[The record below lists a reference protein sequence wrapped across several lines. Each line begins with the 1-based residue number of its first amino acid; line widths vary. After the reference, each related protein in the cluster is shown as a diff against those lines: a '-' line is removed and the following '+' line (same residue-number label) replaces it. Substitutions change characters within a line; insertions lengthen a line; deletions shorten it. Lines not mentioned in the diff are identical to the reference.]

1 MTNMKMNTVI
11 LLSLAACTGML
22 ACPGAWATAV
32 CQEQSYHLKTAC
44 PHPLSLAGPADE
56 RVYLRFQAGWA
67 SKYECEGL
75 DLWDGSLCMF
85 IPEIQYKE
93 WVGKIWYGVSTDH
106 RNHAELKYR
115 LDYVRELGNW
125 TVMPWYEHSFVF
137 PGDKGIP
144 RPGLKTTYHFSD
156 HWFGGA
162 DLYWQYNNHTF
173 RGYYAVFAG
182 MHEEIAD
189 CVRVDAVVRY
199 GYNGG
204 YVGPV
209 VHHGSNA
216 LDYNLSVTFRATG
229 RLTVELFTN
238 YSQAL
243 TVVKQKGLGDDF
255 YYGINLKYTF

>member
-1 MTNMKMNTVI
+1 MKMKPAARI
-11 LLSLAACTGML
+11 L
-22 ACPGAWATAV
+22 AV
-32 CQEQSYHLKTAC
+32 CAAAFAVNGARGAAMTFQNQSYRLKTAC
-44 PHPLSLAGPADE
+44 SHPLSLTGPDDDG
-56 RVYLRFQAGWA
+56 VYLRFQSGWA
-67 SKYECEGL
+67 SKYECEGI

-115 LDYVRELGNW
+115 LDYVKELGNW
-125 TVMPWYEHSFVF
+125 TIMPWYEHSFVF
-137 PGDKGIP
+137 PGNKGIP

-156 HWFGGA
+156 RWFAGT

-173 RGYYAVFAG
+173 RGYYAAFAG
-182 MHEEIAD
+182 IHEEIGH
-189 CVRVDAVVRY
+189 CVRVDATVRY

-216 LDYNLSVTFRATG
+216 LDYNLSFTFRVTC

-238 YSQAL
+238 FSQAL
-243 TVVKQKGLGDDF
+243 TVVRQRDLGDDF

>member
-1 MTNMKMNTVI
+1 MKTRIGTGV
-11 LLSLAACTGML
+11 LL
-22 ACPGAWATAV
+22 AV
-32 CQEQSYHLKTAC
+32 CAAFSWSGALASTTNCLNPAHYLKTGGS
-44 PHPLSLAGPADE
+44 HPLSLAEPAED
-56 RVYLRFQAGWA
+56 RVYLRFQTGWA

-75 DLWDGSLCMF
+75 DLWDGSLCAF
-85 IPEIQYKE
+85 VPEIQYRE

-106 RNHAELKYR
+106 QNHAELKYR
-115 LDYVRELGNW
+115 LDYVKELGNW

-144 RPGLKTTYHFSD
+144 RPGLKTTYRFSD
-156 HWFGGA
+156 RWFAGT

-173 RGYYAVFAG
+173 RGYYAAFAG
-182 MHEEIAD
+182 LHEEIAD
-189 CVRVDAVVRY
+189 CVRVDATIRY

-216 LDYNLSVTFRATG
+216 LDYNLRFTFRATS

-238 YSQAL
+238 FSQAL
-243 TVVKQKGLGDDF
+243 TVLSRKGLGNDF

>member
-1 MTNMKMNTVI
+1 MNMKTNTATQ
-11 LLSLAACTGML
+11 LLLAACAGVL
-22 ACPGAWATAV
+22 SCPGAWGSTTV
-32 CQEQSYHLKTAC
+32 CQDQSYYLKTAC
-44 PHPLSLAGPADE
+44 PHPLSLAGPTDD
-56 RVYLRFQAGWA
+56 RVYLRFQTGWA

-85 IPEIQYKE
+85 VPEIQYKE

-115 LDYVRELGNW
+115 LDYIKELGNW

-156 HWFGGA
+156 RWFGGT

-255 YYGINLKYTF
+255 YYGVNLKYTF